1 MGQEIGQT
9 SQHQPAVVFDG
20 SGYHMVF
27 LSNDDTNRIIYVTSP
42 DGENNWT
49 LGPDTGQTSGAAP
62 AVAVY
67 QLPSLTG
74 GPLNKNLLVLVFIA
88 NDPSNRV
95 LFSILDLSENPNNR
109 GWRFEGQV
117 GGESA
122 HGVFALATQ
131 SGTSNPSVTVY
142 FTSNDSTNRLLEH
155 QLSGL

>member
-9 SQHQPAVVFDG
+9 SRNQPAVVFDG

-27 LSNDDTNRIIYVTSP
+27 SSNDDTNSILYVTSP

-49 LGPDTGQTSGAAP
+49 LGPGTGQTSGAAP
-62 AVAVY
+62 ALALY
-67 QLPSLTG
+67 QVPSLTG
-74 GPLNKNLLVLVFIA
+74 GPPIKNLLVLVFIA

-95 LFSILDLSENPNNR
+95 LFSILDLNENANTR

-131 SGTSNPSVTVY
+131 SETSTPSVTVY
-142 FTSNDSTNRLLEH
+142 FTSNNSTNRLLEH
-155 QLSGL
+155 QLQPA